1 MSSIKFWLLFL
12 WICLASAVA
21 AETPKVGGDYAGL
34 LGPLH
39 LKLHLKAGAG
49 SALDGTLDSIDQG
62 AMALPCANV
71 RLEQK
76 TLSFEVPSVRGKWH
90 GTVSDDGTT
99 LTGSW
104 SQGAEMPLVFRRE
117 EAFDA
122 AEKPSAVDGI
132 WLGTIEAPGAKL
144 RVQVQVKSD
153 RRGKEYCSLDSLD
166 QGANGLP
173 CDNVRFEDHR
183 FSFEVPVVHGHWS
196 GTLSENGNQLNGTW
210 SQGRDLPLE
219 LTRQATA
226 LTPKK
231 PEPPKY
237 DDAMAPVPADHL
249 KSVLNNDLALALKSG
264 ALSPEAHG
272 AAVIGV
278 VHHGARQILVYGEAK
293 ENSIFEIG
301 SITKTFTGLIFAQMV
316 EQGKVKL
323 DEPVRD
329 LLPKGTVAK
338 PDGLEITL
346 VDLATQ
352 HSGLPR
358 MPDNFHPADL
368 KDPYADYGPA
378 NLYQFTAKR
387 GVSRAANAGFEYS
400 NLGMGLLG
408 QALSNRAGISYPE
421 LLKMEITRPLGLK
434 DTVVKLSP
442 EQVTRFAQGY
452 DAAHHPAH
460 AWSLDALAGA
470 GAIRSTAGDM
480 LTYLEAQLHPD
491 TEKGLAKDLRADSP
505 STSPSTTMAR
515 AIQLSHQLRADVS
528 PTMKIAM
535 AWLYD
540 SKTGNYWHNG
550 ATGGYSSYAFFN
562 PKEDYAAVVLF
573 NATLSG
579 NGSFADRLGEH
590 VSERLA
596 GKPAISLGQ

>member
-1 MSSIKFWLLFL
+1 MSSIKFWLLSL
-12 WICLASAVA
+12 ICLASVVA
-21 AETPKVGGDYAGL
+21 AQTPKVAGDYAGV

-39 LKLHLKAGAG
+39 LKLHLKTGTG
-49 SALDGTLDSIDQG
+49 GALDGTLDSVDQG
-62 AMALPCANV
+62 AMALPCANI

-76 TLSFEVPSVRGKWH
+76 TLSFDVPSVGGKWH
-90 GTVSDDGTT
+90 GTVADDGKT

-104 SQGAEMPLVFRRE
+104 SQGAEMPLVFRHE
-117 EAFDA
+117 EAFEG

-132 WLGTIEAPGAKL
+132 WLGTIETPAAKL

-153 RRGKEYCSLDSLD
+153 RSGKEYCSLDSLD
-166 QGANGLP
+166 QGAAGLA
-173 CDNVRFEDHR
+173 CDNVRFEGDR

-196 GTLSENGNQLNGTW
+196 GTLSGNQLNGTW
-210 SQGRDLPLE
+210 SQGGDLPLQ

-226 LTPKK
+226 LAVKK

-237 DDAMAPVPADHL
+237 DDAMAPVTVDRL
-249 KSVLNNDLALALKSG
+249 KSVLNADLAVALKRG
-264 ALSPEAHG
+264 ALSAEAHG
-272 AAVIGV
+272 GAVIGV
-278 VHHGARQILVYGEAK
+278 VHHGARQIFVYGDTK

-301 SITKTFTGLIFAQMV
+301 SITKTFTGLIFARMV

-323 DEPVRD
+323 DEPVRE

-358 MPDNFHPADL
+358 LPDNMHPADI

-378 NLYQFTAKR
+378 NLYQFIAKQ
-387 GVSRAANAGFEYS
+387 GVSRPANAGFGYS
-400 NLGMGLLG
+400 NLGVGLLG
-408 QALSNRAGISYPE
+408 QALSNRAATSYPE
-421 LLKMEITRPLGLK
+421 LLKMEITGPLGLQ

-442 EQVTRFAQGY
+442 EQEKRFVQGY
-452 DAAHHPAH
+452 DPQHHPAH

-470 GAIRSTAGDM
+470 GAIRSTASDM
-480 LTYLEAQLHPD
+480 LTYLEAELHPD
-491 TEKGLAKDLRADSP
+491 KGKDLASALR
-505 STSPSTTMAR
+505 
-515 AIQLSHQLRADVS
+515 LSQELRADVA

-535 AWLYD
+535 AWLHD
-540 SKTGNYWHNG
+540 TKTGNYWHNG

-573 NATLSG
+573 NATIGG

-590 VSERLA
+590 VAERLA
-596 GKPAISLGQ
+596 GKPAISLGE